1 MPVIIPKSLPAYQTM
16 INENVFVMS
25 KERAETQDI
34 RPLEVALVNLMPT
47 KIETETQFVRLL
59 SNSPIQINVEFIQ
72 TNSYE
77 AKNISQS
84 HMKSFYKSI
93 DDVKDKKYDAMI
105 VTGAPVE
112 NMEFEQVDY
121 WEEMKKI
128 LDFSNTN
135 VTSTMF
141 ICWGAQAA
149 LYHFYGL
156 QKRALENKMFGVFE
170 HEKKHD
176 TCMLL
181 NGFDDIFY
189 VPHSRHTEVSSDEI
203 KNIEELIVLAES
215 KEAGVHIAVTD
226 DYSRIFVMGHSEYD
240 PMTLK
245 AEYDRDVKLGRKINV
260 PYNYYPQ
267 DDPTKTPFV
276 KWRSHANL
284 LFKNWINI
292 IYQETPYDL
301 GEIGKSRT
309 EWYHKNK

>member
-1 MPVIIPKSLPAYQTM
+1 MPVIIPSTLPAYKTM
-16 INENVFVMS
+16 KDENIFVMS
-25 KERAETQDI
+25 SERAQTQDI

-59 SNSPIQINVEFIQ
+59 SNSPIQINVEFIH
-72 TNSYE
+72 TSTHE
-77 AKNISQS
+77 TKNVSSS
-84 HMKSFYKSI
+84 HMEKFYKSI
-93 DDVKDKKYDAMI
+93 KEVKHKKYDAMI

-112 NMEFEQVDY
+112 LMEYEEVDY
-121 WEEMKKI
+121 WEELKEI
-128 LDFSNTN
+128 FDFSITN

-149 LYHFYGL
+149 LHHFYGL
-156 QKRALENKMFGVFE
+156 NKRTLDKKIFGVFD

-189 VPHSRHTEVSSDEI
+189 VPHSRHTEVIAEDI
-203 KNIEELIVLAES
+203 KSVQELIILAES
-215 KEAGVHIAVTD
+215 KDAGVHIAVTD
-226 DYSRIFVMGHSEYD
+226 DYSKIFIMGHSEYD
-240 PMTLK
+240 PFTLK
-245 AEYDRDVKLGRKINV
+245 KEYDRDTSQGKPINI
-260 PYNYYPQ
+260 PMNYYPEN
-267 DDPTKTPFV
+267 DPEKPPYV

-301 GEIGKSRT
+301 NEVGNNRT
-309 EWYHKNK
+309 DWYHS